1 MNIYSSSPCSLINSF
16 WESSL
21 FKWFVEGE
29 VILKSICFSNVN
41 RISGWKLHCSL
52 QIYKHCCECQWKFFF
67 NSIPITT
74 LGKVGIGETGNI
86 WKLKVGATIFP
97 TEEKCKTCGGK
108 KKGKICQQK
117 ANLEKQNKTKT

>member
-1 MNIYSSSPCSLINSF
+1 MCTESQAESYIVRYKYINIA
-16 WESSL
+16 
-21 FKWFVEGE
+21 V
-29 VILKSICFSNVN
+29 NVN
-41 RISGWKLHCSL
+41 D
-52 QIYKHCCECQWKFFF
+52 FFF

-108 KKGKICQQK
+108 KKRKDMP
-117 ANLEKQNKTKT
+117 TKS